1 MKLIYKITIRIS
13 VALLMIMAVWAT
25 LFYFIIVEEINDE
38 TDDSL
43 EDYSEY
49 IITRALAGDSLPSK
63 DNGTNN
69 TYYITEVTHDYASEN
84 KKIRYSDEMVYLEAK
99 KETEPARILRTI
111 YRDAEDHYYELTV
124 AIPTIEKD
132 DLQETILW
140 WVLFLY
146 CLLLVVVIII
156 NVWVL
161 HTSFRPLYR
170 LIEWINN
177 FTVGKKLEPLV
188 NPTNVTEFRK
198 LNEVAVKSAERN
210 GILYEQQKEFIGHAS
225 HELQTPLAI
234 CKNRL
239 EILSDDGQLTEKQL
253 ETILRT
259 RQTLDHIIKLNKTL
273 LLLTKIENGQFP
285 EKQTISVNELVEKLS
300 EDYVEIYAYRNIT
313 FKITHQSQVFVSMN
327 ETLASILF
335 NNLIKNAFTHNIEGG
350 EIDIFI
356 NQNCVKFSNTSDM
369 GALNSGKVFK
379 RFYQGVK
386 KEGSTGLGLALVDS
400 IVRLY
405 GMDVLYD
412 YQEERHVFTVRFLS

>member
-356 NQNCVKFSNTSDM
+356 NQNFVKFSNTSDM

>member
-300 EDYVEIYAYRNIT
+300 EDYVEIYAYRNLT
-313 FKITHQSQVFVSMN
+313 LKITHQSQVFVSMN